1 MKKIEI
7 VESATCPGPGYVRVD
22 RECVERI
29 NNLMERLDVT
39 RAKVRQGIAEL
50 TTELEHR
57 RSLGEDI

>member
-22 RECVERI
+22 REWVDGINELMADLAENRSDIER
-29 NNLMERLDVT
+29 
-39 RAKVRQGIAEL
+39 GIAEL
-50 TTELEHR
+50 TAELEYR